1 MKLQEA
7 ISKDIET
14 MTKGDKFKPFLD
26 EVDII
31 YQADFRTSNAAQ
43 VNPNDAPRQALHK
56 EYAKRKKS
64 IGADPVPDFY
74 FKGTADETFE
84 SLTDEDSV
92 LYGYQDT
99 KVAGYMLG
107 HEEGKTKGVGVARRQ
122 FPIESDMGSSR
133 QQDNMRLVE
142 QALTEHLNSDRTIIV
157 NG

>member
-1 MKLQEA
+1 MGLKEA
-7 ISKDIET
+7 ISQDIAT

-31 YQADFRTSNAAQ
+31 YQADFRASNAGQ
-43 VNPNDAPRQALHK
+43 VNPNDVPRQDLHEK
-56 EYAKRKKS
+56 YAKRKKS
-64 IGADPVPDFY
+64 VGANPVPDFY
-74 FKGTADETFE
+74 FKGTANDTFE

-107 HEEGKTKGVGVARRQ
+107 HEEGRTKGVGVARRQ
-122 FPIESDMGSSR
+122 FPVESDMGSTR

-142 QALTEHLNSDRTIIV
+142 QALTMHLNEDRTIIV
-157 NG
+157 DG